1 MPIEREFLEK
11 PLEEKVDAS
20 IKGKIAPKCWEVFID
35 ITKRCVMYE
44 PDERPTMGEVEVQLE
59 HALSLQEQ
67 ADITNTNGDYIL
79 FSTTVIHPGA
89 ELKLEQCFGETSS
102 SRRQYPTTVI
112 EELCHQFSL
121 TDLRK
126 STNNFDQNT
135 IIGRG
140 KSGKVYKGC
149 LQHNDA
155 SEYAVAIKR
164 FQLELYQALGEFKT
178 EIELLCQL
186 CHPNCVSHRIF
197 VS

>member
-1 MPIEREFLEK
+1 LYYTKLIFLLAGTPGYMARELFTDDAITEKSDVYSFGMVLLEVVCGRKYVTMPIEREFLEK

-89 ELKLEQCFGETSS
+89 ELVYSTENSDT
-102 SRRQYPTTVI
+102 
-112 EELCHQFSL
+112 EE
-121 TDLRK
+121 
-126 STNNFDQNT
+126 
-135 IIGRG
+135 I
-140 KSGKVYKGC
+140 
-149 LQHNDA
+149 
-155 SEYAVAIKR
+155 
-164 FQLELYQALGEFKT
+164 
-178 EIELLCQL
+178 
-186 CHPNCVSHRIF
+186 
-197 VS
+197 